1 MYHAALR
8 EVMLISIKVVDAIM
22 GTGKTSA
29 VITYIN
35 SHPEEKFVYIT
46 PYLKEAHRIK
56 TACARARFVEPSNK
70 LKRFGFKKLSHTA
83 ALIKEGRN
91 IASTHQAFK
100 NYTPDMLDD
109 IHEKG
114 YTLIIDENVD
124 VLELLNID
132 PCDIQLAID
141 AGYVKLEDG
150 VCTLARDDYSGQLF
164 AELFN
169 ILRSRKVSMI
179 TDQEDNAFFYWA
191 MPPELITA
199 FKEVYICTY
208 LFEGQSLHHL
218 LVMNNIP
225 YERIGIERT
234 PTGGYRFGNY
244 PGYTPEYVASI
255 KDRLHILDNERLNEI
270 GDDYYSLSMNW
281 FKGEKGDIEQLR
293 RNIANYYTNVEPD
306 GGSGKRLW
314 GTFNAEFSPLK
325 GKGYTKSFL
334 TFNARATNEYR
345 GRDRLVYVANIFM
358 NVIEKLFYKQHGIEV
373 NEDLYATS
381 IMLQW
386 IWRSAIRDGL
396 DIYIYIPSRRMRT
409 LLYNWIDSLTD
420 GGANERRV

>member
-1 MYHAALR
+1 
-8 EVMLISIKVVDAIM
+8 MLISIKVVDAIM

-29 VITYIN
+29 VISYIN
-35 SHPEEKFVYIT
+35 EHPQQRFVYIT
-46 PYLKEAHRIK
+46 PYLSEAHRIK
-56 TACARARFVEPSNK
+56 TQCPKARFVEPSNK
-70 LKRFGFKKLSHTA
+70 LRQYDFKKLSHTA
-83 ALIKEGRN
+83 SLIKEGRSV
-91 IASTHQAFK
+91 ASTHQAFK

-109 IHEKG
+109 IREKE

-132 PCDIQLAID
+132 PCDIQLAVD
-141 AGYVKLEDG
+141 AGYVKVENG
-150 VCTLARDDYSGQLF
+150 VCTLVRDDYNGQLF
-164 AELFN
+164 TELFS
-169 ILRSRKVSMI
+169 ILSSRKVSMI
-179 TDQEDNAFFYWA
+179 TDQDNHTCFYWA

-199 FKEVYICTY
+199 FKDVYICTY

-234 PTGGYRFGNY
+234 ADGGYRFGNY
-244 PGYTPEYVASI
+244 PGYTPEYVSSI
-255 KDRLHILDNERLNEI
+255 KDRLHILDNEKLNDI

-281 FKGEKGDIEQLR
+281 FKKGGDDVEQLR
-293 RNIANYYTNVEPD
+293 KNIANYYTNVAPD
-306 GGSGKRLW
+306 GGSGRRLW

-345 GRDRLVYVANIFM
+345 ERDRLVYVANIFM
-358 NVIEKLFYKQHGIEV
+358 NVVEKLFYKQNGVEV
-373 NEDLYATS
+373 DEDLYATS

-396 DIYIYIPSRRMRT
+396 DVYIYIPSKRMRT
-409 LLYNWIDSLTD
+409 LLYNWIDNLTN
-420 GGANERRV
+420 GGAA